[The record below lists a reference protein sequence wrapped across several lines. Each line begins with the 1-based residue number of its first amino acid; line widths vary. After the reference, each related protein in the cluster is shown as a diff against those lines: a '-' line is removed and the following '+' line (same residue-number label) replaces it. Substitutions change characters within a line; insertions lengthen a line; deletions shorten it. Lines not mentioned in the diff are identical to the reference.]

1 MGGLQDSEE
10 AIDLVATVGGLDSVV
25 ASLRDVLHRSG
36 ALRWVAAIDSET
48 PAIVDAGRLAPIEVR
63 TEDRVVHLPHAI
75 ELEVGPLSAS
85 IHLKQLP
92 PFEAD
97 PVTGDV
103 TCTLGGLDML
113 ADAVLELAALF
124 GGGNTVV
131 VCQYQTMTPEHPL
144 ALTGR
149 CGEPV
154 VVTIGEAEFELP
166 PRDER

>member
-1 MGGLQDSEE
+1 MEE
-10 AIDLVATVGGLDSVV
+10 IQHPDEAVDLVATVGALDSVV
-25 ASLRDVLHRSG
+25 ATLRDVLHRSG
-36 ALRWVAAIDSET
+36 ALRWVAAVDSET

-75 ELEVGPLSAS
+75 DLDAEPLSAD

-113 ADAVLELAALF
+113 ADAVLELARRF
-124 GGGNTVV
+124 GGQSVV

-149 CGEPV
+149 AGEAV

>member
-1 MGGLQDSEE
+1 MGSGPRGLQT
-10 AIDLVATVGGLDSVV
+10 DLGEWGGPPGDGVAPRPPGIGL
-25 ASLRDVLHRSG
+25 A
-36 ALRWVAAIDSET
+36 
-48 PAIVDAGRLAPIEVR
+48 
-63 TEDRVVHLPHAI
+63 
-75 ELEVGPLSAS
+75 VGPLAPH
-85 IHLKQLP
+85 IHLQQLP

-113 ADAVLELAALF
+113 ADAVLELASRF
-124 GGGNTVV
+124 GRQSVV

-149 CGEPV
+149 TGEPV

>member
-10 AIDLVATVGGLDSVV
+10 AIDLVATVGALDSVV

-36 ALRWVAAIDSET
+36 ALRWVAAVDSDT

-63 TEDRVVHLPHAI
+63 TEERVVHLPHAI
-75 ELEVGPLSAS
+75 ELEAEPLSAD
-85 IHLKQLP
+85 IHLQQLP

-113 ADAVLELAALF
+113 ADAVLELASRF
-124 GGGNTVV
+124 GRQSVV

-149 CGEPV
+149 SGEPV